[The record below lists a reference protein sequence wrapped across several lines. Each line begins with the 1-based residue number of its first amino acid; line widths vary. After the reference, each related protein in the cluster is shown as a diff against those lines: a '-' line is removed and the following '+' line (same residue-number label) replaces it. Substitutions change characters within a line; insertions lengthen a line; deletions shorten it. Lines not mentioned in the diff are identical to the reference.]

1 MHFRFSGLVSSKNDA
16 QQICRLLENLNPK
29 PLGSGFTEINLS
41 NKIWEIDAY
50 FNYVIDPSIIFLLE
64 KLYSVKFYFNEIRY
78 NDWIAKVERKL
89 TPIHLKKV
97 FIHGTHHKK
106 EVSLN
111 KINIEIQAAMAFG
124 TGHHSTTQLCI
135 SIYLDLI
142 KKGYV
147 FNNIL
152 DVGCGTGI
160 LSIVA
165 SKISKARITSLDND
179 KIAVETAKFNLIKN
193 KATRKSKVFRSEG
206 LKNIHLIKLSKFDL
220 IFANI
225 LFKPLKTLV
234 KSLHKFLIKGGL
246 VILSG
251 ISLQQAIKIEAIYL
265 GHNLIKVYSINEDN
279 WMTLVMKKI

>member
-1 MHFRFSGLVSSKNDA
+1 MHYRLSGLVSCENDA
-16 QQICRLLENLNPK
+16 RMVCRLLENLNPK
-29 PLGSGFTEINLS
+29 PLGCGFTEIDLS
-41 NKIWEIDAY
+41 KKIWEVDAY
-50 FNYVIDPSIIFLLE
+50 FDYVINSGVIYLLE

-78 NDWIAKVERKL
+78 NDWIAKVERNL

-179 KIAVETAKFNLIKN
+179 KIAVETAKFNLKKN
-193 KATRKSKVFRSEG
+193 KAIPKSKVLRSEG
-206 LKNIHLIKLSKFDL
+206 LKNFHLIKLSKFDL

-234 KSLHKFLIKGGL
+234 KSLHKYLTKDGL

-251 ISLQQAIKIEAIYL
+251 ISVQQSIKIEAIYL
-265 GHNLIKVYSINEDN
+265 GHNLKKVYFINEDN